1 MKKYIRPEMV
11 IMEGISGANGFFC
24 TSIVYGSDISDKFAD
39 NELEMLSNRDLW
51 SSELFDG
58 MGW

>member
-1 MKKYIRPEMV
+1 MV